1 MSIHRTGNPG
11 SKPPVKPSP
20 AGPTVQ
26 TPQQKPVR
34 SEDRFEGMT
43 RPEGMHRLQAGERT
57 GLTQALE
64 SSSPTHE
71 VLNEPSP
78 EGFDEA
84 LDEFN
89 LLLLQHLRH

>member
-11 SKPPVKPSP
+11 SKPPAKPSA
-20 AGPTVQ
+20 AGPAVQ
-26 TPQQKPVR
+26 TPQQKTIR
-34 SEDRFEGMT
+34 NEDRFEGMT
-43 RPEGMHRLQAGERT
+43 RPEGMHRLHSGEKT
-57 GLTQALE
+57 GLTQAVE

-71 VLNEPSP
+71 VLSVPSH
-78 EGFDEA
+78 EGLDDA